1 MNEKGFSAPENL
13 SLGEALPS
21 FWDAWRPDAAPCLKD
36 WEADKQ
42 GIRDLYAYYMYG
54 PMPDTSAEILTYKI
68 EPPTVTEV
76 ILDDTYPCGDVPFHV
91 RKINGTIEI
100 SNNIG
105 RGTFPIVITLPLEAL
120 PEAPYPVYSEMCW
133 KATPNADYAAF
144 RGYAAI
150 SWQPTDIAAD
160 NLSREGVFYQ
170 LYPYGNSIISQTG
183 ALMAW
188 GWGAG
193 KIIDALEQGL
203 GEELHID
210 AKNNILTGVS
220 RYGKACA
227 VAGAFDERI
236 KVVVPTCSG
245 AGGMASFRFPSE
257 GITYDLSSVGY
268 FQNGTS
274 MYTMTQN
281 EPLEVLQS
289 DSERHWFNETF
300 RRFTSPLQLPLDQHF
315 LAALMASESRHLFII
330 AGHNGEDWTNPP
342 AMAYTYLAARKIYR
356 RFGIEDHLNIHIHEN
371 NIEPSNDFS
380 VRRGP
385 CPNHA
390 VLAEDMVYLLDYC
403 DVHLLGKSNITSDL
417 SNLKTCAFFEE
428 KNWDSRYDEFA

>member
-1 MNEKGFSAPENL
+1 MNEKGFTSPENL
-13 SLGEALPS
+13 SLEEALPS
-21 FWDAWRPDAAPCLKD
+21 FWDTWCPKATPCLKA

-54 PMPDTSAEILTYKI
+54 PMPDTSLEILTYEL
-68 EPPTVTEV
+68 EPSTVTEV
-76 ILDDTYPCGDVPFHV
+76 VLDDTYSCGEMPFQV
-91 RKINGTIEI
+91 RKINGRIQI
-100 SNNIG
+100 SNGTG
-105 RGTFPIVITLPLEAL
+105 RGTFPIVITLPLEEQ
-120 PEAPYPVYSEMCW
+120 PDAPYPVYSEMCW

-144 RGYAAI
+144 RGYAAL

-170 LYPYGNSIISQTG
+170 LYPYGDSVINQTG

-203 GEELHID
+203 GAELHID
-210 AKNNILTGVS
+210 AKNNLLTGVS

-274 MYTMTQN
+274 LYTMTKN

-300 RRFTSPLQLPLDQHF
+300 RRFTSPLQLPFDQHF
-315 LAALMASESRHLFII
+315 LAALMASESGHLFII

-342 AMAYTYLAARKIYR
+342 AMAYTYLAAREIYR

-403 DVHLLGKSNITSDL
+403 DVHLLGKTDITSDL
-417 SNLKTCAFFEE
+417 SDLKTCAFFEE
-428 KNWDSRYDEFA
+428 KNWDSRYDAFA